1 VGNVPPWS
9 LGGGRV
15 AALNVRRFLCNQ
27 ALSVTWQLLSLRAP
41 GLRREAPSRSS
52 VAKLGRENVSPPLVG
67 NIDDGNVAQ
76 ADIDAGPQLR
86 SR

>member
-1 VGNVPPWS
+1 MGNVPPWS

-15 AALNVRRFLCNQ
+15 AGLNVRRFLCNQ
-27 ALSVTWQLLSLRAP
+27 ALSVTWQLLSLGAP

-52 VAKLGRENVSPPLVG
+52 VAKTSH
-67 NIDDGNVAQ
+67 IDDGNVAQ
-76 ADIDAGPQLR
+76 ADSDAGPQLR